1 MFCGKVKE
9 FLSQKGVAFVERDV
23 TKDEKALD
31 ELGALGVMTT
41 PVTLIDGQMVIGFD
55 KAKLEQQL
63 AS

>member
-9 FLSQKGVAFVERDV
+9 FLSQKGVAYVERDV
-23 TKDEKALD
+23 TKDEKALE

-55 KAKLEQQL
+55 KPKLEQQL
-63 AS
+63 AR